1 MDINQRLTEE
11 LDVKRWQIDAAVQL
25 IDEGNTIP
33 FISRYRKEA
42 TGELNDEQLRK
53 LYERL
58 VYLRN
63 LEEKKEQVISSI
75 EEQGKLTEE
84 LKKQIL
90 AAETL
95 VAVEDLYRPYRPKRR
110 TRAMIAKEKGL
121 EAFALTEHAPQMP
134 GTCHEFYFQ
143 NLHIVPREMYGVRLF
158 MGVEL
163 NIMNEKGE
171 IDLPESTLC
180 QMDIAIAS
188 IHGPCYKGER
198 TEEAI
203 TAAYL
208 AAMENPLIHIIGHP
222 DDGRYPVDYEQL
234 AKKAKETGTILE
246 VNNGSLRPGG
256 FRVDTRKN
264 DLKMLEY
271 CKKYEVLVTM
281 GSDAHMDVDLAD
293 YSYALPV
300 IEESHFPE
308 ELIVNTS
315 AELLKSCI
323 QYKRNMWK
331 QKKVNC

>member
-1 MDINQRLTEE
+1 MKIV
-11 LDVKRWQIDAAVQL
+11 LDTHAHTIVSGHAY
-25 IDEGNTIP
+25 NTI
-33 FISRYRKEA
+33 REMA
-42 TGELNDEQLRK
+42 Q
-53 LYERL
+53 
-58 VYLRN
+58 
-63 LEEKKEQVISSI
+63 
-75 EEQGKLTEE
+75 
-84 LKKQIL
+84 
-90 AAETL
+90 
-95 VAVEDLYRPYRPKRR
+95 
-110 TRAMIAKEKGL
+110 MAKEKGL

-143 NLHIVPREMYGVRLF
+143 NRHIVPREMYGVRLF

-171 IDLPESTLC
+171 VDLPESTLC

-234 AKKAKETGTILE
+234 AKKAKETGTVLE

-271 CKKYEVLVTM
+271 CKKYEVPVTM

-323 QYKRNMWK
+323 RYKRNMWK